1 MNKIVLN
8 LLRLFTPAK
17 LKIHHPE
24 LTLGRLLINT
34 HNARA

>member
-24 LTLGRLLINT
+24 LTL
-34 HNARA
+34 